1 MRLGPS
7 SERGTIMVFSCARIV
22 ALLAVPLVT
31 AACIGA
37 EVDEESEELLG
48 EDQSAIES
56 DNGFLPNA
64 LNMNALNMNALNM
77 NALNMNAL
85 NPTALSSASLAS
97 IKNSGPSGALS
108 RDLMRYLVSCS
119 LRPDQTFSFSWT
131 DSAGVVHPEVYRGEL
146 GIAHWWATG
155 AITNDT
161 YVQRQ
166 ITACIAARV
175 NWYGV
180 HVTISLRNAE
190 TASMGS
196 SPAERAAYTV
206 REGAFWGNLFAS
218 TPYVRSCYS
227 PAGVA
232 RARQL
237 QRDCAAGHVTV
248 DPATGATTTQQC
260 GPMTIVGSC
269 DVLCNRVDA
278 NGGFYAGCLE
288 NPATSAWVRT
298 DVVVTSFLTP

>member
-1 MRLGPS
+1 M
-7 SERGTIMVFSCARIV
+7 
-22 ALLAVPLVT
+22 T

-64 LNMNALNMNALNM
+64 LNTNALNTNALNMAALETHALN
-77 NALNMNAL
+77 A
-85 NPTALSSASLAS
+85 TALSAGELASLQ
-97 IKNSGPSGALS
+97 NPGPNGALA
-108 RDLMRYLVSCS
+108 RDLMRYIVGCA
-119 LRPDQTFSFSWT
+119 LRSNQTLSFSWT
-131 DSAGVVHPEVYRGEL
+131 DTTGVVHPEVYRGEL
-146 GIAHWWATG
+146 GIAHWWAT
-155 AITNDT
+155 ASISNDT
-161 YVQRQ
+161 FTQRQ
-166 ITACIAARV
+166 ISACVAARV

-180 HVTISLRNAE
+180 HVMVSLRNSE

-196 SPAERAAYTV
+196 STTERQTYTV

-218 TPYVRSCYS
+218 PPYVRSCYS
-227 PAGVA
+227 PDGVA

-237 QRDCAAGHVTV
+237 QRDCAAGHLGVN
-248 DPATGATTTQQC
+248 PSTGAPTVQQC

-269 DVLCNRVDA
+269 DTVCNRVDP
-278 NGGFYAGCLE
+278 NGDFYAGCLE

-298 DVVVTSFLTP
+298 DQVVTSFLTP

>member
-1 MRLGPS
+1 
-7 SERGTIMVFSCARIV
+7 MVFSCARIV

-48 EDQSAIES
+48 EDQSAVETI
-56 DNGFLPNA
+56 NGFLPNA
-64 LNMNALNMNALNM
+64 LHMNALHMNALH
-77 NALNMNAL
+77 MNAL
-85 NPTALSSASLAS
+85 NPAALSSNSLGTQALTA
-97 IKNSGPSGALS
+97 IRDPGPNGVLS
-108 RDLMRYLVSCS
+108 RELMRYLVGCS

-131 DSAGVVHPEVYRGEL
+131 DSAGVVRQEVYRGEL

-155 AITNDT
+155 AIANDT
-161 YVQRQ
+161 YTQRQ
-166 ITACIAARV
+166 ISACVAARV

-196 SPAERAAYTV
+196 SIAERQTYTV

-237 QRDCAAGHVTV
+237 QRVCAAGHVGV
-248 DPATGATTTQQC
+248 DPATGATITQQC

-269 DVLCNRVDA
+269 DTVCNRVDD
-278 NGGFYAGCLE
+278 NGGYYAGCLE

>member
-1 MRLGPS
+1 
-7 SERGTIMVFSCARIV
+7 MVFSCARIV

-64 LNMNALNMNALNM
+64 LTPNALTPNALTP
-77 NALNMNAL
+77 NALTPNAL
-85 NPTALSSASLAS
+85 TPNALTPNGLAA
-97 IKNSGPSGALS
+97 IKNSGPSGVQS
-108 RDLMRYLVSCS
+108 REFMRYLVSCA
-119 LRPDQTFSFSWT
+119 LRADQTFSFSWT
-131 DSAGVVHPEVYRGEL
+131 DTAGVVHPEVFRGEL

-155 AITNDT
+155 GIVNDT

-166 ITACIAARV
+166 ITACIAART

-180 HVTISLRNAE
+180 HVLISLRNAE
-190 TASMGS
+190 SASMGS
-196 SPAERAAYTV
+196 TAAERAAYTV

-218 TPYVRSCYS
+218 QPFVRSCYS
-227 PAGVA
+227 PAGVT

-237 QRDCAAGHVTV
+237 QRDCAAGHVSV

-260 GPMTIVGSC
+260 GAMTIVGSC
-269 DVLCNRVDA
+269 DVLCNRVDTV
-278 NGGFYAGCLE
+278 NGYYAGCLE
-288 NPATSAWVRT
+288 NPAVSPWVRT
-298 DVVVTSFLTP
+298 DLVVTSFLTPSP